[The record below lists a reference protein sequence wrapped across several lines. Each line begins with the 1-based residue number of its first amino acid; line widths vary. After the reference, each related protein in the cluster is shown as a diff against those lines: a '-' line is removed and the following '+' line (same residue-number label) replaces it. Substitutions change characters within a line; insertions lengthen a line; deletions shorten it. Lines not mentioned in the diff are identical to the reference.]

1 MKNMT
6 IKNIAEACSGEIHG
20 EYNEAAEAS
29 CVVIDS
35 RLIEE
40 GGVFIATKGERV
52 DGHSFIGQVFEKGAL
67 AVVCEELPENP
78 AGPCIL
84 VDNSLLALK
93 YIAAFYREQLDCHV
107 IGITGSVGKTSTKEM
122 VASVL
127 SQGKKVCATE
137 GNHNNE
143 VGVPLTILRI
153 RDDDEC
159 AVVEMGIN
167 HFEEMT
173 RLSHIARPDTVLIT
187 NIGECHLENLG
198 DRDGVLKAKSEI
210 FEYFTG
216 KGGIILNGMDDEL
229 NTITEVKGIKPIR
242 FGFSGMTEGR
252 APDYRADNVQD
263 CGLYGSNVTIKG
275 PKAFRINVHIPLSG
289 DHMILNATAAAAVGK
304 LLGLK
309 SKQIKTGIESVKAT
323 GGRSNI
329 IKSGKLTII
338 DDCYNANPTSVRA
351 AIDLLCKAEG
361 RKMAVLGDMYELGG
375 HENKLHADIGAYA
388 KERGVDVLIC
398 AGPLC
403 KSMAE
408 AFDGALWYK
417 DTDEVC
423 RMIRRQ
429 VRAGD
434 TILIKASHGMHY
446 EKVVE
451 SIT

>member
-1 MKNMT
+1 
-6 IKNIAEACSGEIHG
+6 
-20 EYNEAAEAS
+20 
-29 CVVIDS
+29 
-35 RLIEE
+35 
-40 GGVFIATKGERV
+40 
-52 DGHSFIGQVFEKGAL
+52 
-67 AVVCEELPENP
+67 
-78 AGPCIL
+78 
-84 VDNSLLALK
+84 
-93 YIAAFYREQLDCHV
+93 
-107 IGITGSVGKTSTKEM
+107 
-122 VASVL
+122 
-127 SQGKKVCATE
+127 
-137 GNHNNE
+137 
-143 VGVPLTILRI
+143 
-153 RDDDEC
+153 
-159 AVVEMGIN
+159 
-167 HFEEMT
+167 
-173 RLSHIARPDTVLIT
+173 
-187 NIGECHLENLG
+187 
-198 DRDGVLKAKSEI
+198 
-210 FEYFTG
+210 
-216 KGGIILNGMDDEL
+216 
-229 NTITEVKGIKPIR
+229 
-242 FGFSGMTEGR
+242 
-252 APDYRADNVQD
+252 
-263 CGLYGSNVTIKG
+263 
-275 PKAFRINVHIPLSG
+275 
-289 DHMILNATAAAAVGK
+289 MILNATAAAAVGK

-309 SKQIKTGIESVKAT
+309 GKQIRIGIESVKAT

-408 AFDGALWYK
+408 AFDGSLWYK